1 MYKTIIALLTVS
13 LLTACQGENDNKVKF
28 KAEIKG
34 VEDDTEAI
42 FYSTSEKNSLDP
54 VDTVAVKNEMIQID
68 LPQVDEQ
75 KLIY

>member
-34 VEDDTEAI
+34 VDDDTEAI
-42 FYSTSEKNSLDP
+42 FLTAWTL
-54 VDTVAVKNEMIQID
+54 
-68 LPQVDEQ
+68 
-75 KLIY
+75 LIRLRSRMRGSR